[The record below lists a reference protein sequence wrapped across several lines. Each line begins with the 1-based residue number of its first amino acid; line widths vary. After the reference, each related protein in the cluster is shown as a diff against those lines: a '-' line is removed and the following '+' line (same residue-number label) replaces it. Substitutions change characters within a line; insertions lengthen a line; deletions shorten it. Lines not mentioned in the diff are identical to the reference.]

1 MALIMFDFDGTIAD
15 SSHLTFQIYE
25 KLSESFGLKSFTEA
39 EIIELKALSIQEKLK
54 RHQISIFQVP
64 RLARKTRKIVSE
76 LMTDI
81 KPFDEMKEVMSSLID
96 QGHDVG
102 IVSSNS
108 KKNILK
114 FLEHY
119 EFPIP
124 KEIFGKASF
133 FGKRK
138 YLKKMKRRFKSE
150 RAFYIGDEMRDVL
163 ACEKLDIQMIAVAW
177 GFDDEALLLSGKPD
191 FIISNPKDI
200 LKIVG

>member
-1 MALIMFDFDGTIAD
+1 MALVIFDFDGTIAD

-25 KLSESFGLKSFTEA
+25 KLSLSFGLRAFTEE

-76 LMTDI
+76 LMTEI
-81 KPFDEMKEVMSSLID
+81 KPFEKMKDVLLSLKSE
-96 QGHDVG
+96 GHEIG

-114 FLEHY
+114 FLLHY
-119 EFPIP
+119 DFPIP
-124 KEIFGKASF
+124 KLMYGKASF

-138 YLKKMKRRFKSE
+138 HLKKMHRKYKSKE
-150 RAFYIGDEMRDVL
+150 AYYVGDEMRDIL
-163 ACEKLDIQMIAVAW
+163 ACEKLDIKMIAVTW
-177 GFDDEALLLSGKPD
+177 GFDDESILKESHPD
-191 FIISNPKDI
+191 FIAHTPLDI
-200 LKIVG
+200 LRIVR